1 MCPKVVLIAVS
12 VASLLVPASAEETL
26 PYALR
31 TDKLGDTY
39 VPSLGDI
46 MGATQLRHFKLWY
59 AGKLKNWEL
68 AGYELGQIEDSFA
81 NAARGYQ
88 NIPIENIIIVEKPLQ
103 ALDSAIKDKDG
114 EHFDNA
120 FTDLTAACNSC
131 HQAGQVGFIVIQT
144 PTASPFSNQD
154 FEPKQR

>member
-12 VASLLVPASAEETL
+12 VASLLVPASAEETV

-31 TDKLGDTY
+31 TDKSGDTY

-68 AGYELGQIEDSFA
+68 AGYELG
-81 NAARGYQ
+81 RGDQ
-88 NIPIENIIIVEKPLQ
+88 NIPIENIIIVEKSLQ

-131 HQAGQVGFIVIQT
+131 HRAGQLGFIVIQM